1 MKLFVNGKER
11 IFDGVGS
18 QTLSDLLGV
27 LNVDEATVVAEVE
40 GVIIPREQF
49 GEKKLADENKIEL
62 VRFVP
67 GG

>member
-49 GEKKLADENKIEL
+49 GEKKLADKNKIEL